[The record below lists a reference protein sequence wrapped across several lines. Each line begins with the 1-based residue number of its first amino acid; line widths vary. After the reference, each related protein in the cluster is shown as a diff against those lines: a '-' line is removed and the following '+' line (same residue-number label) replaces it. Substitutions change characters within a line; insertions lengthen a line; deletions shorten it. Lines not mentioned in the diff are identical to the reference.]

1 MVMSVELELKQTF
14 EEIRK
19 SWEEFKAINERRE
32 EELKKYGQELGETK
46 QALERIEKRLTDLEA
61 AHQRKRI
68 AGNVQTADAEFSF
81 AKAIRGMVF
90 GDWTDAELEKKAL
103 LESNNAAGG
112 YLVPPEYASGVLD
125 MIRSATVINRMGVTR
140 LNPDGKPFF
149 INKQTG
155 GAQAYWV
162 AENSDLQESG
172 LTFDQVSMSPHKAGA
187 LVAMSNDL
195 IRQANPAVEQIV
207 RTDISR
213 AMAGFLDRQM
223 LDGDGTGQN
232 LLGVLNTPSVNE
244 VSLGAD
250 GGTPSIDT
258 LYDALYEVE
267 KNDGQVTAWV
277 FHPRTKHTLRK
288 IKDQNVQYIL
298 QPPVSASEAPSLLG
312 LPYYETTAIPIN
324 LTVGTSTD
332 CSYILAGDWRE
343 FVVAEWLGL
352 EMEAS
357 REAAF
362 VSGGQLVSAFSR
374 DLTVVKAIQEVD
386 CLVRR
391 PQWFVKVTGVRP

>member
-1 MVMSVELELKQTF
+1 MALELELKQAF

-19 SWEEFKAINERRE
+19 TWEDFKAVNERRE
-32 EELKKYGQELGETK
+32 AELKKYGEELNETK
-46 QALERIEKRLTDLEA
+46 QMLERIEKRLTDLETT
-61 AHQRKRI
+61 HQRKRI
-68 AGNVQTADAEFSF
+68 AGATQTADTEFSY
-81 AKAIRGMVF
+81 AKALRGMVF
-90 GDWTDAELEKKAL
+90 GDWTDAELEKKTL
-103 LESNNAAGG
+103 LESVNTAGG
-112 YLVPPEYASGVLD
+112 YLVPPEYAAGLVEL
-125 MIRSATVINRMGVTR
+125 IRSATVINRLGVTR
-140 LNPDGKPFF
+140 VNPQGNPFL

-162 AENSDLQESG
+162 AEASDVQASSLS
-172 LTFDQVSMSPHKAGA
+172 FDQVSMTPHKAAA
-187 LVAMSNDL
+187 LVPISNDL
-195 IRQANPAVEQIV
+195 IRRADPAVEQIV

-213 AMAGFLDRQM
+213 ALAGFLDRQM
-223 LDGDGTGQN
+223 LDGDGNGQN
-232 LLGVLNTPSVNE
+232 LRGVLNTPGVNE
-244 VSLGAD
+244 VTLGEN
-250 GGTPSIDT
+250 GGQPTIDT

-288 IKDQNVQYIL
+288 IKDQNGQYIL
-298 QPPVSASEAPSLLG
+298 QPPVSASEPPSLLG

-324 LTVGTSTD
+324 LTVGTSND

-343 FVVAEWLGL
+343 FLVAEWLGL
-352 EMEAS
+352 EMVAS

-374 DLTVVKAIQEVD
+374 DLTVVRAIQEVD

-391 PQWFVKVTGVRP
+391 PQWFVKVVGVRP